1 LEEGSAHPCY
11 SEPLLAQTTLKPK
24 GWKFESHEGIVMDT
38 CGLQDE
44 INVKL
49 VVPAATDEVLVA
61 AAKLSTV

>member
-1 LEEGSAHPCY
+1 
-11 SEPLLAQTTLKPK
+11 
-24 GWKFESHEGIVMDT
+24 MDT